1 MKFIIGLILGA
12 AISALV
18 LYKKPEAVTS
28 TPSDQIVSKFK
39 DLSENE
45 ARRYAEAKTADE
57 KLKAADALYGKMM
70 IIFLAD
76 LALKLEP
83 IHQVDPVM
91 AQQTLKEPVEVI
103 DNPIPTTTSTVAT
116 APAQSEKPKDK
127 LTTEAKFQTAYRNSN
142 HAKTLDRRTKRMLG
156 VFEGTLR
163 HTQGKDRGR
172 VDSVMISMDFTQV
185 KKDTLDGSSSVIL
198 TDPTGK
204 EYSRGSSNGGN
215 GSLRLHP
222 DDEDVVFIDASPTSY
237 ISLSVSKLRGTFV
250 DEGRIIGNIQLLRK

>member
-12 AISALV
+12 AISAGIF
-18 LYKKPEAVTS
+18 YKKTEPVVS
-28 TPSDQIVSKFK
+28 TPPDEIVTKFK

-76 LALKLEP
+76 LALKLQP
-83 IHQVDPVM
+83 VHQVDPVM
-91 AQQTLKEPVEVI
+91 AQQTMKEVESNSGNAI
-103 DNPIPTTTSTVAT
+103 NT
-116 APAQSEKPKDK
+116 APAHSEKPKDK
-127 LTTEAKFQTAYRNSN
+127 LTPEAKLETAYRNSN
-142 HAKTLDRRTKRMLG
+142 HSKNLDRRTKRMLG

-163 HTQGKDRGR
+163 HTQGKERGR
-172 VDSVMISMDFTQV
+172 VDGVVISIDFIQV
-185 KKDTLDGSSSVIL
+185 KKDSLDGSSSVVM

-250 DEGRIIGNIQLLRK
+250 DEDRIIGNIQLHRK